1 LTLTMTAT
9 RRQMVQ
15 GLALLALVG
24 CGRPPPPAEAEEVT
38 RLAAAIA
45 ALGPGVDREEATR
58 AARVSYAHT
67 HALAQ
72 QYQITD
78 PPLIHNTKVN
88 MGLKP
93 RGLCWHWARDMEHRL
108 KQEEF
113 QTLDLHRAVANA
125 DNSFRLEHSTAIISA
140 KGAPYEE
147 GVVLDPW
154 RKGGRLTWA
163 PVQEDTAYHWEAR
176 NEVVARKL
184 ERAHGQ
190 IVTLTADQ
198 RLLMG
203 GVEFVPE

>member
-1 LTLTMTAT
+1 VGPT
-9 RRQMVQ
+9 RRQIVQ
-15 GLALLALVG
+15 GLAALALAG
-24 CGRPPPPAEAEEVT
+24 CGAPPPPAEPEEVT

-45 ALGPGVDREEATR
+45 ALGPDVDREEAAR
-58 AARVSYAHT
+58 AARISYAHT
-67 HALAQ
+67 YRLARE
-72 QYQITD
+72 YQITD

-108 KQEEF
+108 RQEGF
-113 QTLDLHRAVANA
+113 ATLDLHRAVANA
-125 DNSFRLEHSTAIISA
+125 DNRFRLEHSTAVISA
-140 KGAPYEE
+140 RGAPYED
-147 GVVLDPW
+147 GIVLDPW

-163 PVQEDTAYHWEAR
+163 LLREDDAYHWEAR

-190 IVTLTADQ
+190 IVTLTDDQ
-198 RLLMG
+198 RILMG